1 MEPTKAQID
10 DIFKKLKSKRPNQNC
25 FDCAATAPT
34 WASIPLGI
42 YLCMDCSGQHRN
54 LGVHIS
60 FVRSTVL
67 DTWTWDQLR
76 LMKMGGN
83 QAAADFFKQH
93 GGFAGQSRDIQAKY
107 TSRAAVLWKD
117 KLKQLAD
124 EDKRRFPTAVVID
137 DVPSTPAEGTAAGG
151 DFFSSF
157 SKPGSAAASTT
168 ASPNLL
174 SLNPFGAQPA
184 VGLSLDSNPFGA
196 SLSTPAAA
204 PVVRPMALGSA
215 GRKPKGLGAKKVV
228 NIDFAEAEARAK
240 AAEEAKRLHLAVSP
254 TTVTFPTP
262 TPAATATAAPAAA
275 PSSAPAPAA
284 ASTTSA
290 PAPVAPAAAPVPVVA
305 GPTTDRLGMGMGRL
319 SLNSASAAAAGSRP
333 AAAARPAASA
343 SPMGLGL
350 GGYAAHSDTSS
361 AAQTRFS
368 GAKSISSDQYFQR
381 GAHQPTSAEDQAR
394 LSQFA
399 GASSISSAAYFG
411 RPEESGPDS
420 PRAEYGALEES
431 AKDFAR
437 KVASQA
443 AQDLTALKSLAAD
456 AASKLSQT
464 LNDMNRGL

>member
-93 GGFAGQSRDIQAKY
+93 GGFAGQTRDIQAKY
-107 TSRAAVLWKD
+107 TSRAAVMWKD

-124 EDKRRFPTAVVID
+124 DDKRRFPAAVVID
-137 DVPSTPAEGTAAGG
+137 DVPATTAEGTAAGGG

-184 VGLSLDSNPFGA
+184 VGLNLDSNPFGT
-196 SLSTPAAA
+196 SSSTPAAA
-204 PVVRPMALGSA
+204 PAARPMALGSA

-228 NIDFAEAEARAK
+228 NLDFAEAEARAK

-254 TTVTFPTP
+254 TTATFPTP
-262 TPAATATAAPAAA
+262 AAPAAA
-275 PSSAPAPAA
+275 APTAVPSSAPAPAA
-284 ASTTSA
+284 AASATSA
-290 PAPVAPAAAPVPVVA
+290 PAPVAPAAAPVPVVT

-333 AAAARPAASA
+333 TAARPAAA

-411 RPEESGPDS
+411 RPEETGPVS

-456 AASKLSQT
+456 AASKLTQT

>member
-1 MEPTKAQID
+1 MEPSKAQID
-10 DIFKKLKSKRPNQNC
+10 AIFKKLKSKRPNQNC

-34 WASIPLGI
+34 WASIPFGI

-93 GGFAGQSRDIQAKY
+93 GGFAGQTRDIQAKY
-107 TSRAAVLWKD
+107 TSRAAVMWKD

-124 EDKRRFPTAVVID
+124 DDKRRFPTAVVID
-137 DVPSTPAEGTAAGG
+137 DVPATPAEGTAAGSG

-196 SLSTPAAA
+196 SSSTPAAA

-228 NIDFAEAEARAK
+228 NLDFAEAEARAK
-240 AAEEAKRLHLAVSP
+240 AAEESKRLHLAVSP
-254 TTVTFPTP
+254 TTATFPTP
-262 TPAATATAAPAAA
+262 AAPAAA
-275 PSSAPAPAA
+275 APAAVPSSTPAPAA
-284 ASTTSA
+284 AATTSA

-333 AAAARPAASA
+333 AAAAARPAA

-350 GGYAAHSDTSS
+350 GGYAAHSDSSSS
-361 AAQTRFS
+361 AAQSRFS

-411 RPEESGPDS
+411 RSEESGPVS

>member
-34 WASIPLGI
+34 WASIPFGI

-93 GGFAGQSRDIQAKY
+93 GGFAGQTRDIQAKY

-117 KLKQLAD
+117 KLKQLSD

-137 DVPSTPAEGTAAGG
+137 DVPATPAEGAAAGGG

-168 ASPNLL
+168 GSPNLL
-174 SLNPFGAQPA
+174 SMNPFGAQPA
-184 VGLSLDSNPFGA
+184 GGLSLDSNPFGA
-196 SLSTPAAA
+196 SSSTPAAA

-228 NIDFAEAEARAK
+228 NLDFAEAEARAK

-254 TTVTFPTP
+254 TTTTFPTP
-262 TPAATATAAPAAA
+262 TAPAPAAPVAA
-275 PSSAPAPAA
+275 PSAPAPAA
-284 ASTTSA
+284 ATTTSA
-290 PAPVAPAAAPVPVVA
+290 PPVAPAAASVPVIA

-333 AAAARPAASA
+333 AAARRPTGAA

-361 AAQTRFS
+361 AAQSRFS

-411 RPEESGPDS
+411 RPEETGPVS